1 MPTFLA
7 DLSSTDQSRRG
18 RERSNSVSSSRH
30 LAPSQMRDQDMAAES
45 MLNRSAFDEHSPYDH
60 HDAGP
65 LRPRPEPYDDLNPGL
80 LSTDHS
86 VRTGESSGRRN
97 VRSSF
102 HSSEGRGR
110 GRRSR
115 GRGNQLHNH
124 SQTSFRER
132 HQHHLASAPDSTI
145 EAYDP
150 RSPQESLP
158 SLLPQN
164 GPGFYLSPNISH
176 SWGRDGPSSG
186 YLQDHQFYYMPNQQ
200 VSYATPST
208 FVQPHINPRFAS
220 TFGLQLPSNTHLQ
233 TTVSIPQSY
242 VSAEQCSDPTLE
254 PSEPAVN
261 NDPEP

>member
-7 DLSSTDQSRRG
+7 DRPSTDQSRRG
-18 RERSNSVSSSRH
+18 RERSNSVFSSRH
-30 LAPSQMRDQDMAAES
+30 LTPSQMRDQDMTAES

-60 HDAGP
+60 HDVGP
-65 LRPRPEPYDDLNPGL
+65 FRPKPEPYDDLY
-80 LSTDHS
+80 TDHS
-86 VRTGESSGRRN
+86 VRTGESSGRPN

-124 SQTSFRER
+124 PRASFRER
-132 HQHHLASAPDSTI
+132 HQHHPANAPDPI
-145 EAYDP
+145 FEAYDP

-176 SWGRDGPSSG
+176 SWGQDVSSSG
-186 YLQDHQFYYMPNQQ
+186 YLQDHQFYMFPNQQ

-220 TFGLQLPSNTHLQ
+220 TFGFQLPSNAHLQ
-233 TTVSIPQSY
+233 TAVSIPQSY
-242 VSAEQCSDPTLE
+242 VSAEQWSNPALE
-254 PSEPAVN
+254 PSEPEVKN
-261 NDPEP
+261 EPEL